1 MSDHRFSYTVS
12 GVTLSAEQEA
22 AISREIA
29 AAVTRVLIGPS
40 AKALK
45 TDFLTVT
52 KIRGGMW
59 LDPTSISHETVGALL
74 QRAAG

>member
-1 MSDHRFSYTVS
+1 MSDHKFTYTVS

-40 AKALK
+40 VKPLK
-45 TDFLTVT
+45 TDFLTIT
-52 KIRGGMW
+52 KIRGGLW
-59 LDPTSISHETVGALL
+59 VDPTTISQEPVGALV
-74 QRAAG
+74 QRAIG